1 MFKKIF
7 QIAIVAGAVAVTTQS
22 INVETAHA
30 GSVVDLGSFA
40 KQHSG
45 KLGSLL
51 DKYGLES
58 VREKYLKSDDDNGN
72 YGTNKSNSSN
82 GSDKYDLD
90 SVLNHPTLR
99 KFK

>member
-1 MFKKIF
+1 MFKKFF

-30 GSVVDLGSFA
+30 GSVVDLGAFA

-58 VREKYLKSDDDNGN
+58 VREKYLKTDDDEYN
-72 YGTNKSNSSN
+72 TNKSNSSN
-82 GSDKYDLD
+82 GSGKYDLD
-90 SVLNHPTLR
+90 SVLNNPTLR

>member
-1 MFKKIF
+1 MLKKLF
-7 QIAIVAGAVAVTTQS
+7 QITVVAGAVVAASHS
-22 INVETAHA
+22 INVDTAHA
-30 GSVVDLGSFA
+30 GSVIDLGSFA

-58 VREKYLKSDDDNGN
+58 VREKYLKTDDDNGE
-72 YGTNKSNSSN
+72 YQTNKSTSSN

-90 SVLNHPTLR
+90 SVLNHPSLR